1 MQYDLTNLQKKNERR
16 LPAVAKSFLYESK
29 RNFWSYTMKFQIRH
43 TLYVCVEITYYFLV
57 YTCVT
62 ILKKQVTSKWRW
74 KIDVDAGLV
83 FILNIDTRSQFPEK
97 RKVVQGEKR
106 SW

>member
-43 TLYVCVEITYYFLV
+43 ITTVDNTLTNSDFCKYPFRFFITH
-57 YTCVT
+57 
-62 ILKKQVTSKWRW
+62 
-74 KIDVDAGLV
+74 
-83 FILNIDTRSQFPEK
+83 
-97 RKVVQGEKR
+97 
-106 SW
+106 

>member
-43 TLYVCVEITYYFLV
+43 SINRCSFSPTENRPYNFSMRGNYFSYVATLGINGFLR
-57 YTCVT
+57 
-62 ILKKQVTSKWRW
+62 L
-74 KIDVDAGLV
+74 
-83 FILNIDTRSQFPEK
+83 
-97 RKVVQGEKR
+97 
-106 SW
+106 

>member
-43 TLYVCVEITYYFLV
+43 SCMRVCNSKSQIVIHIFVFLWPAV
-57 YTCVT
+57 NNEFM
-62 ILKKQVTSKWRW
+62 LW
-74 KIDVDAGLV
+74 
-83 FILNIDTRSQFPEK
+83 
-97 RKVVQGEKR
+97 
-106 SW
+106 

>member
-43 TLYVCVEITYYFLV
+43 TIIELLIKNYRFM
-57 YTCVT
+57 
-62 ILKKQVTSKWRW
+62 
-74 KIDVDAGLV
+74 
-83 FILNIDTRSQFPEK
+83 
-97 RKVVQGEKR
+97 
-106 SW
+106 